1 MPATMEKE
9 AAHSHPASQREMM
22 KVLSERLR
30 EIASQV
36 QPPRPASQ
44 PSSLDPAD
52 LTRVLSLV
60 RHASESLRQSD
71 ERRRDA
77 EERLALVSEQ
87 AAIELREVDDRLRL
101 VEARLTDAE
110 ARALAAEERVR
121 EAEAHA
127 DLAEQEAAQAK
138 AWLTRLREA
147 ITDAFASDTTSIR

>member
-36 QPPRPASQ
+36 QPPRLPPQSGA
-44 PSSLDPAD
+44 LDQGD

-60 RHASESLRQSD
+60 RHASDSLRQSD

-77 EERLALVSEQ
+77 EERLALVNEQ
-87 AAIELREVDDRLRL
+87 AAVELREALGR
-101 VEARLTDAE
+101 EQAR
-110 ARALAAEERVR
+110 RALALPRA
-121 EAEAHA
+121 
-127 DLAEQEAAQAK
+127 
-138 AWLTRLREA
+138 
-147 ITDAFASDTTSIR
+147 